1 MSPHPLRYLASALH
15 RAFEGEMAALTA
27 QERHEQHGRQMDLL
41 HPPLANLLLAMAL
54 LQAANLALNAAFH
67 WPSLPVIAWQGVSG
81 LLLLAFAYRYR
92 ALVSARKRVAVGF
105 VFLVLLLGSLVEP
118 GQRLQDLPV
127 MSLAGFL
134 LLPVA
139 GLPLLV
145 RPPVA
150 LGGLALCTAATAWML
165 GTLQQITD
173 EDRLAFGFYY
183 AASVTAGLVL
193 RRARGNLAVRMGRE
207 VESLWQRAVS
217 DPLTGLLNRDGWMNL
232 AGTAMQDAIGA
243 GHQPAVLFIDMD
255 FFKRVN
261 DEHGHQAGDELL
273 RELGGIIDA
282 RIGTGEFSARLGGE
296 EFACLLPRSSVHQ
309 AERFA
314 QRLANDYRER
324 ARRFDSTLSIGVATY
339 SAGDLLNDLLARA
352 DAALYEAK
360 HRGRDQIVVA
370 AN

>member
-1 MSPHPLRYLASALH
+1 MATLSAP
-15 RAFEGEMAALTA
+15 
-27 QERHEQHGRQMDLL
+27 ERREQHRRQMALL
-41 HPPLANLLLAMAL
+41 HPSLANVLLAMAL
-54 LQAANLALNAAFH
+54 LQSANLALNAALR
-67 WPSLPVIAWQGVSG
+67 WPSLPMAAWHGLAGV
-81 LLLLAFAYRYR
+81 LLLGFAYRYR
-92 ALVSARKRVAVGF
+92 ALVSPPQRVMVGF
-105 VFLVLLLGSLVEP
+105 AFLVLLLGSLMEP
-118 GQRLQDLPV
+118 WQRWQDLSPL
-127 MSLAGFL
+127 SLAGFL

-145 RPPVA
+145 RPSVA
-150 LGGLALCTAATAWML
+150 LGGLALCSAAAAWML
-165 GTLQQITD
+165 ACLQQVTA
-173 EDRLAFGFYY
+173 EEHLAFGFYY

-193 RRARGNLAVRMGRE
+193 RRARGNLALRLGRE

-232 AGTAMQDAIGA
+232 AGTAMQDAISA

-255 FFKRVN
+255 YFKRVN
-261 DEHGHQAGDELL
+261 DDHGHQAGDELL

-282 RIGTGEFSARLGGE
+282 RIGPGEFSARLGGE
-296 EFACLLPRSSVHQ
+296 EFACLLPRSSAQQ

-324 ARRFDSTLSIGVATY
+324 AGRYDSTLSIGVATY
-339 SAGDLLNDLLARA
+339 SAGDVLNDLLARA

-360 HRGRDQIVVA
+360 HRGRDQIIVA